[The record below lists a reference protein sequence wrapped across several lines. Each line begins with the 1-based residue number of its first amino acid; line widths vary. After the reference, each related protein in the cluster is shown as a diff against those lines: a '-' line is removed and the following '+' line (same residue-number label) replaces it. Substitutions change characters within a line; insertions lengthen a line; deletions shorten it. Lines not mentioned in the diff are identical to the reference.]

1 MIVQIRKKKHVYE
14 QKTSMNKAAALVKGN
29 HYLPCPIVSRSMGS
43 VALGDK
49 SFWLF
54 TRLVLV
60 DESLWLVSDALVAS
74 SLIKVL
80 VSSNFQSVKYPGFEV
95 TLFTSISPDS
105 IAMTRDIDGRSV
117 GAV

>member
-1 MIVQIRKKKHVYE
+1 MTVQIRKTKHVYE